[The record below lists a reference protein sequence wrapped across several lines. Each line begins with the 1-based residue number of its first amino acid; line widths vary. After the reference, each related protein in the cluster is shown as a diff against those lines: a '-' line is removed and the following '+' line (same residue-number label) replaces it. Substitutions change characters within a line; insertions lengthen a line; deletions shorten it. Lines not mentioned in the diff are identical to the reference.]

1 MTVLFGE
8 YSKNINSQA
17 VKMIQTANVK
27 TGDSVEVYGVFSAWD
42 IPQTLPEITPAK
54 IIHAGDN
61 NMAPHDLVAPQ
72 PVESEVIIET
82 RGLSRVYPGVTA
94 RIMSITGS
102 IEIRST
108 C

>member
-1 MTVLFGE
+1 

-54 IIHAGDN
+54 IIHAGG
-61 NMAPHDLVAPQ
+61 Q
-72 PVESEVIIET
+72 
-82 RGLSRVYPGVTA
+82 
-94 RIMSITGS
+94 
-102 IEIRST
+102 
-108 C
+108 

>member
-1 MTVLFGE
+1 M
-8 YSKNINSQA
+8 Q
-17 VKMIQTANVK
+17 
-27 TGDSVEVYGVFSAWD
+27 
-42 IPQTLPEITPAK
+42 
-54 IIHAGDN
+54 GDN

-94 RIMSITGS
+94 PIMSITGS

>member
-1 MTVLFGE
+1 DASVGKVTVQIGPTLRGTQLRDGYSGASYQDFNDQVLFGE

-54 IIHAGDN
+54 IIHAGG
-61 NMAPHDLVAPQ
+61 Q
-72 PVESEVIIET
+72 
-82 RGLSRVYPGVTA
+82 
-94 RIMSITGS
+94 
-102 IEIRST
+102 
-108 C
+108 